1 MEGQQLL
8 PFRQSGRFP
17 WSSAAST
24 RPIARKR
31 SWAERSLVGCGWASM
46 TSPPPAE
53 TIRQRATQEAD
64 RLFDDLATQATTGIH
79 AKRRLERMIQRLE
92 LDDDIV
98 SEDVLLNAIDLSD
111 PVIDELCLLADGLR
125 DFG

>member
-1 MEGQQLL
+1 
-8 PFRQSGRFP
+8 
-17 WSSAAST
+17 
-24 RPIARKR
+24 
-31 SWAERSLVGCGWASM
+31 M